1 MAKLGFDPDGLVLKA
16 QHLASRLIH
25 LGVIIPYFHFC
36 CLYCVFNVEG
46 LHMLGLSELSL
57 SGHTDC
63 PGGQKRHPFYHLFL
77 LGQGRNW

>member
-16 QHLASRLIH
+16 QHLASQLIH
-25 LGVIIPYFHFC
+25 LGIIIPYFHFC
-36 CLYCVFNVEG
+36 CLYCVLNVAG

-63 PGGQKRHPFYHLFL
+63 PGWPEAPPL
-77 LGQGRNW
+77 LPLVSPGTR